1 MKAGGGEGGA
11 GPAGP
16 GGWGAAPGGGGGGGG
31 GHRLSE
37 RGLWVRKFDNCPR
50 DKPAEAALCV
60 QDWSWGRA

>member
-1 MKAGGGEGGA
+1 MTWGCDVTSPVRGGV
-11 GPAGP
+11 
-16 GGWGAAPGGGGGGGG
+16 GW